1 MASDPEAQIQLARLL
16 RDESLRAVAVNA
28 LRAAVDE
35 RFELLVEG
43 IIIEAMASDDVIDQ
57 ESAVSFIS
65 LRLQSLNSVL
75 TEQQTSRLLEAVR
88 EKIAAW

>member
-43 IIIEAMASDDVIDQ
+43 IIIEAMASDDVTDQ